1 MSQYI
6 GAHIKKE
13 TGSLLKTMKIITNRG
28 GNALQI
34 FASNPRSVQ
43 VANLETY
50 KSMSQDIIQY
60 CNQYNF
66 SIVIHSSYTVNL
78 AKEPRNDKRVIE
90 LKDCYWI
97 NLLLRDLVISDIIG
111 AVGVVVHVGKHTKD
125 TKENGIN
132 YMFKAM
138 TYIADEMRNLS
149 IKSKL
154 ILETPA
160 GAGTELLTDVHD
172 FLSFYNRF
180 SDNQKKHLG
189 ICLDTAHMWSSGY
202 DINEYYDFVS
212 QQNLD
217 DIVVIH
223 YNNSKKTKN
232 SHVDTHDTIFE
243 GKIDISSMQEFIMKL
258 KKTNKNPIII
268 LEKPSDDI
276 NGDFEFIKSV

>member
-13 TGSLLKTMKIITNRG
+13 TGTLLKTIKKISNNG

-34 FASNPRSVQ
+34 FSSNPRSVQ

-50 KSMSQDIIQY
+50 KSMSHDITEY
-60 CNQYNF
+60 CNHHNF
-66 SIVIHSSYTVNL
+66 RIVIHSSYTVNL
-78 AKEPRNDKRVIE
+78 SKEPKNDKRVIE

-97 NLLLRDLVISDIIG
+97 NLLLRDLVVSDIIG

-125 TKENGIN
+125 TKENGID

-160 GAGTELLTDVHD
+160 GAGTELLTDVND
-172 FLSFYNRF
+172 FLAFYNRF
-180 SDNQKKHLG
+180 SDNQKNYLG
-189 ICLDTAHMWSSGY
+189 ICLDTAHIWSSGY
-202 DINEYYDFVS
+202 DINEYYDIVS
-212 QQNLD
+212 KQNLD
-217 DIVVIH
+217 DIIVIH
-223 YNNSKKTKN
+223 YNNSKKAKN
-232 SHVDTHDTIFE
+232 SHVDTHDTIFD
-243 GKIDISSMQEFIMKL
+243 GKIDIHTMQEFIMKL
-258 KKTNKNPIII
+258 KKSNKNPIII

-276 NGDFEFIKSV
+276 KNDFDFIKSI

>member
-13 TGSLLKTMKIITNRG
+13 TGSLLKTMKIITKNG

-50 KSMSQDIIQY
+50 KSMAQDITQY
-60 CNQYNF
+60 CNQHNF
-66 SIVIHSSYTVNL
+66 RIVIHSSYTVNL
-78 AKEPRNDKRVIE
+78 AKEPKNDKRIID

-111 AVGVVVHVGKHTKD
+111 AIGVVVHVGKHTKD
-125 TKENGIN
+125 TKENGISH
-132 YMFKAM
+132 MFKAM
-138 TYIADEMRNLS
+138 AYIVGEMRNLA

-180 SDNQKKHLG
+180 SDDQKKHLG

-202 DINEYYDFVS
+202 DINEYYDVVS
-212 QQNLD
+212 QQNLN
-217 DIVVIH
+217 DIIVIH

-243 GKIDISSMQEFIMKL
+243 GKIDIDSMQEFIMKL
-258 KKTNKNPIII
+258 KKTDKNPVVI

-276 NGDFEFIKSV
+276 EGDFKFIKSI